1 MHYIFIGNG
10 IISLSTAFRLL
21 ENLSSSSK
29 ITIIGAKERV
39 GSATLAAA
47 AMLNSFCEVDED
59 TFSNKYNK
67 LRFEMSI
74 KATDL
79 WPAFI
84 KKYSQLK
91 DIQKTKHPNPIL
103 DGGLGTYL
111 INNTSADS
119 YDDENYNL
127 IIKALKKYDQPYQP
141 VEPQDIPGYYPNQK
155 DRTNHAIFIRNEGWI
170 NPNSTINSL
179 EQYLGNDGR
188 VDFVNENVKFLNQRN
203 NKLDHLTLV
212 SGKKISGDKFL
223 LASGSNVT
231 DLLRDSKID
240 ITIPR
245 IFYGVGVSVL
255 ISNPKEYLSNCI
267 RTPNRG
273 LACGIYASPFMS
285 RDSTNK
291 VVAGA
296 TNLISPRPI
305 FKPRIVEVQSLL
317 ENVKNQI
324 NLKMYNSELEKI
336 NIGWRPT
343 SADTYPLIGP
353 TSVEG
358 LYIASGTKRDGFH
371 QAPLLSKILS
381 SMLSGEKVDK
391 KYKWFH
397 PERNHI
403 RTLTREQ
410 AIKKS
415 VKHLMSASY
424 QHGFSPGLYT
434 TENKLRNKYK
444 DDLEKL
450 HDDVGAINWGIP
462 TDMLEMYRYNQ
473 IKY

>member
-21 ENLSSSSK
+21 KNLSPSSE
-29 ITIIGAKERV
+29 ITIVGAKERV

-47 AMLNSFCEVDED
+47 AMLNSYCEIDEN
-59 TFSNKYNK
+59 TFANKYNIF
-67 LRFEMSI
+67 RFEMSS

-79 WPAFI
+79 WPSFI
-84 KKYSQLK
+84 KEISNSIDNRKAKSS
-91 DIQKTKHPNPIL
+91 NPII
-103 DGGLGTYL
+103 DGGLGTFL

-127 IIKALKKYDQPYQP
+127 IIKALDKYDQSYKS
-141 VEPQDIPGYYPNQK
+141 VDPQAIPGYYPNQK
-155 DRTNHAIFIRNEGWI
+155 DRTNKAIFIDNEGWV
-170 NPNSTINSL
+170 NPNSTIKFL
-179 EQYLGNDGR
+179 EKYLKNDGR
-188 VDFVNENVKFLNQRN
+188 VSFIYENVKILNHRN
-203 NKLDHLTLV
+203 NRLDHITLL
-212 SGKKISGDKFL
+212 SDKKISGDKFL

-231 DLLRDSKID
+231 DLLYNSKID
-240 ITIPR
+240 INVPR
-245 IFYGVGVSVL
+245 IFYGIGVSVL
-255 ISNPKEYLSNCI
+255 ISDPKTYLSNCI

-273 LACGIYASPFMS
+273 LACGMYASPFIS
-285 RDSTNK
+285 EDSNNR

-296 TNLISPRPI
+296 TNLISPHPV

-317 ENVKNQI
+317 ENIKNQI
-324 NLKMYNSELEKI
+324 NSKMYKSELEKI

-343 SADTYPLIGP
+343 SADTYPILGP
-353 TSVEG
+353 TSLKG

-381 SMLSGEKVDK
+381 SILSGEKVDE
-391 KYKWFH
+391 KYKWFY

-403 RTLTREQ
+403 HTLSREH
-410 AIKKS
+410 AIEKS

-434 TENKLRNKYK
+434 TENRLRDKYRE
-444 DDLEKL
+444 DLEKL

-462 TDMLEMYRYNQ
+462 TDMIEMYRYNK